1 MDIKSLKVYLD
12 ELLEIEKIDDV
23 SLNGLIIYTE
33 RDINRIGLA
42 VDTSLSVIEKA
53 SNLGLDLI
61 IVHHGLYW
69 GSPLPITGALYKRI
83 KLFMESGIGLY
94 VAHLPLDGH
103 PVYGNNIQGIK
114 LFEPDDISP
123 ILDIGFKGTLT
134 TPRDR
139 KELLNTCK
147 EKINPDTT
155 LWDFGPDRIT
165 EFAFISGDALS
176 MLPKVINLGIKTY
189 ITGEPKHSLY
199 LTAQEE
205 GVNVFLTG
213 HYMSETLGVKAL
225 GKHLEE
231 KFGIETVFLD
241 SPTGY

>member
-1 MDIKSLKVYLD
+1 MDIKSLKGYLD
-12 ELLEIEKIDDV
+12 ELLEVEKIDDV
-23 SLNGLIIYTE
+23 SLNGLVIYTG

-103 PVYGNNIQGIK
+103 PVYGNNIQGVK

-123 ILDIGFKGTLT
+123 ILDIGFKGIFT

-139 KELLNTCK
+139 EELVNICR

-155 LWDFGPDRIT
+155 LWDFGPDKIT

-205 GVNVFLTG
+205 KVNVFLVG

-225 GKHLEE
+225 GKNLEE

-241 SPTGY
+241 FPTGY